1 MSPLRTG
8 MMLAVALLLLGGVL
22 LDARERAVTAGVAVE
37 AQHLAMA
44 DASLDQ
50 LMRTRWPHASLPDEL
65 GPRPGPETP
74 WAQRLRAARTEQAF
88 HAASEAHDP
97 AQVVDGP
104 DGTWLIQ
111 NLTNGKRR
119 ALPWTVVVDHLRA
132 RAPGELVFDGS
143 GQPLRYPLVGPDG
156 LITFRPDAAP
166 GLQLAP
172 YSDLL
177 RTLLASLAIGV
188 VLLGLVRSRAEQ
200 RSRRDLMQRLSH
212 DLRTPAASVRSLA
225 SALRSDAVPD
235 AERTTFLELLDHEA
249 TRLAGGLDRMLR
261 AARGEPLVV
270 RSEPGDL
277 AEWVEQVQLRWLH
290 RVPTLTLDA
299 PASLPWRYDRER
311 LDEAIDALLDNAVK
325 HGGPTVSLSLRLRGG
340 TAELRVQDDGPGV
353 DPTVRKQLFE
363 RSVRGD
369 ESAGHG
375 LGLWAARE
383 VAEAHGGRI
392 VLEGP
397 STFLLTLETP

>member
-1 MSPLRTG
+1 MKRLNLLLLLS
-8 MMLAVALLLLGGVL
+8 ALLLLGSVL
-22 LDARERAVTAGVAVE
+22 VDATQRARTAKVAIE

-44 DASLDQ
+44 DASLSDV
-50 LMRTRWPHASLPDEL
+50 MTARWPHAVLPDEL
-65 GPRPGPETP
+65 GPRPGPDVP
-74 WAQRLRAARTEQAF
+74 WAKRLQAARTEQAF
-88 HAASEAHDP
+88 VAAIGADAP
-97 AQVVDGP
+97 AQVVDSESGP
-104 DGTWLIQ
+104 WLVQ
-111 NLTNGKRR
+111 NVVGGRRR
-119 ALPWTVVVDHLRA
+119 ALHWRIVTSHVADRT
-132 RAPGELVFDGS
+132 PGDLVFDGS
-143 GQPLRYPLVGPDG
+143 GHPLRYPIVGPDG
-156 LITFRPDAAP
+156 PITFRPDPAP
-166 GLQLAP
+166 GLALAT
-172 YSDLL
+172 YSDLV
-177 RTLLASLAIGV
+177 RTLLGALAIGF
-188 VLLGLVRSRAEQ
+188 VLFGQARAQAEQ
-200 RSRRDLMQRLSH
+200 QGRRELMQRLSH

-235 AERTTFLELLDHEA
+235 AERATFLELLDHEA

-270 RSEPGDL
+270 RREPGDL

-311 LDEAIDALLDNAVK
+311 LDEAIDALIDNAVK
-325 HGGPTVSLSLRLRGG
+325 HGGPTVSLSLRQRDG

-369 ESAGHG
+369 DSAGHG
-375 LGLWAARE
+375 LGLWAAQE
-383 VAEAHGGRI
+383 VAEAHGGHI
-392 VLEGP
+392 ALEDP